1 MFLDP
6 RARAAANKDRE
17 EETSPDMGGGI
28 GGFMRNFAIGVAE
41 GSMASNHPTGR
52 MFGAAMSGAMSP
64 VYQDQQTAL
73 ERRQAAIDAADF
85 EAMSE
90 AGFTIE
96 EPEIDAIVER
106 MMKTIEGQRSAAAT
120 PPPPQNAPV
129 ESFKAL
135 PKQTEPKPEPK
146 PGGVAFDPGM

>member
-1 MFLDP
+1 MIP
-6 RARAAANKDRE
+6 SQARAEANKNRE
-17 EETSPDMGGGI
+17 EETSPDI
-28 GGFMRNFAIGVAE
+28 GGFLTGSMRNFAIGVAE
-41 GSMASNHPTGR
+41 GAKATTHPVGR

-120 PPPPQNAPV
+120 PPPTQNAPV
-129 ESFKAL
+129 ESFKSQ
-135 PKQTEPKPEPK
+135 PEPKPEPK